1 MPMKL
6 DKIDHKLILDL
17 QKNGRCSYMQLA
29 KMIGVAEGTIRN
41 RLRKLMVGGVIKVTA
56 IPELSSLGYSFI
68 GIMGMQI
75 RLADLHQVAEQLSQ
89 NPHVCYVANVTGG
102 YDLIAIVVTKSPG
115 EFAYFME
122 HVVSA
127 IPSILRTETF
137 VTLKNYKGSG
147 GGLDTTQLISNLDIP
162 TS

>member
-17 QKNGRCSYMQLA
+17 QKNGRRSYMQLA

-41 RLRKLMVGGVIKVTA
+41 RLRKLMSAGVIKVTA

-75 RLADLHQVAEQLSQ
+75 RLADLRQVAERLSQ

-102 YDLIAIVVTKSPG
+102 YDLIVIVVTKSPG

-122 HVVSA
+122 QVVSA